1 MYKDQTSKHHELF
14 IIGGGAAGLMAAVTA
29 RDQGI
34 DTAIIE
40 SNDRLG
46 KKIITTGNGRCNI
59 TNQSTATGTDEAAA
73 LSRKYHSNQEGFPI
87 HVLRQFGVR
96 QTIEFF
102 SSLGLPL

>member
-1 MYKDQTSKHHELF
+1 
-14 IIGGGAAGLMAAVTA
+14 MAAVTA

-73 LSRKYHSNQEGFPI
+73 LSVKYHSNQAGFPI

-96 QTIEFF
+96 QTIDFF
-102 SSLGLPL
+102 LLARASFYELGEWPDVSDVAAGGFGAGGV

>member
-59 TNQSTATGTDEAAA
+59 TNQSTANLRMKRPLYHASITVI
-73 LSRKYHSNQEGFPI
+73 RKDSQYMYCGNSVSAKRSNFSPHSGF
-87 HVLRQFGVR
+87 L
-96 QTIEFF
+96 
-102 SSLGLPL
+102 L